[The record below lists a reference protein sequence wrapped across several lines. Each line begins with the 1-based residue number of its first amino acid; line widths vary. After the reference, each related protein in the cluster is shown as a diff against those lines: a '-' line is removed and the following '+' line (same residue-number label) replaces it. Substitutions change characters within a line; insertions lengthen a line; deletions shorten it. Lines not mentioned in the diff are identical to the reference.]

1 MPLAAGA
8 RPKKENPAGF
18 RCRFYCKATHPDPFV
33 SPNAMPYYDGAA
45 GDFLLVHRSW
55 PRRLPPGRVDPN
67 ACQVGTPV
75 LADCR
80 VLLD

>member
-45 GDFLLVHRSW
+45 GDFLLVHRSG
-55 PRRLPPGRVDPN
+55 PRRLPPAAELTLMPAKWERRFSRIVE
-67 ACQVGTPV
+67 C
-75 LADCR
+75 C
-80 VLLD
+80 